1 MRPDTAGLRRLQSP
15 WRSPS
20 LGAPGVT
27 AAGRRH
33 DKAMGYPRVRR
44 AVSTRRSDAV
54 SAALAG
60 LVVWVAARLTGLT
73 PRELLAPRPFLAG
86 VAAAVVVEA
95 GFARWPARAGR
106 FWRRPA
112 VRWGSPVL
120 LVAAT
125 LAAARRAG
133 AAPVAATLGG
143 LAGYFALLVGI
154 VAGVVPEPA
163 TWFEA
168 TGSGGSHDADA
179 GLPDDTDAD

>member
-1 MRPDTAGLRRLQSP
+1 
-15 WRSPS
+15 
-20 LGAPGVT
+20 
-27 AAGRRH
+27 
-33 DKAMGYPRVRR
+33 MGCPRVRR
-44 AVSTRRSDAV
+44 GVSTRRSDAV

-154 VAGVVPEPA
+154 VTGVVSEPA
-163 TWFEA
+163 TWFETA
-168 TGSGGSHDADA
+168 RCGGSVDA
-179 GLPDDTDAD
+179 GSPDDTDAD